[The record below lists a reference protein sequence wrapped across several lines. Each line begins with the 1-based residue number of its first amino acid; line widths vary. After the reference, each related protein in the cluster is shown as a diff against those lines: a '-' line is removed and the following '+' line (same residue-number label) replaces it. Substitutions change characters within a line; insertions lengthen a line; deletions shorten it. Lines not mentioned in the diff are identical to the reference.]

1 MLQRKREA
9 EKRREKQKLLFNTP
23 TALAIW
29 TRPKCVVSTG
39 PGRLLEND
47 AEQNRTAGDF
57 EIYPQ

>member
-1 MLQRKREA
+1 MFQTVQA
-9 EKRREKQKLLFNTP
+9 EPVTECSNEKERQKKRREKQKLLLNTP

-47 AEQNRTAGDF
+47 AE
-57 EIYPQ
+57 